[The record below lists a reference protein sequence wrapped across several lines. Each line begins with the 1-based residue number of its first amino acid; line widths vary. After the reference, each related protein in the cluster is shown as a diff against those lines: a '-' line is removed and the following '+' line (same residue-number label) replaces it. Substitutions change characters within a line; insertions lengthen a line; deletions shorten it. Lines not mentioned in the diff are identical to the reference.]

1 MKLRILYLFLA
12 LLILGCIE
20 KMTLPTAINTNTEFA
35 AGDTTYLIVNPVWD
49 ETYGFVAPI
58 EISIAPDGHIFVADS
73 GANCIFVLDQSG
85 NVLSGYDDLKDLDI
99 IDDNVVSPIDVDV
112 DQKMNIYFIDGSDR
126 IYRWNH
132 YWNNVG
138 VESFAAAAVFLN
150 TETGDT
156 TRLDYQDP
164 QWFELLNH
172 PEWIMNSIEW
182 SNEQTVIDSILGPH
196 VFFEGSWAR
205 NTFADL
211 YYESENNSFSGIA
224 ATLDSDNYIYVQDY
238 YHNRI
243 IKILLERSQYIQL
256 SNGELVWVHSGTF
269 GQTVTA
275 EGTGAGTVNLPLGI
289 DVDYAGNLY
298 YSQGG
303 EFFAVHKVRP
313 VVTGSYTVYQSVFQ
327 EGINEI
333 MDLFRFGS
341 PADVAVDLNQN
352 IYVANTEGQEIQVFN
367 SNGQL
372 FKKAGV
378 EEVTVDTTMWVTHG
392 SMDIEVDTFI
402 VKEMKGLL
410 TSPQAVTVDKRGV
423 IYICDTPTSRILR
436 YRLSNKLDED
446 LQPIQ

>member
-1 MKLRILYLFLA
+1 MKFRILYLSLA

-20 KMTLPTAINTNTEFA
+20 KMTLPTAINSNTEFA

-73 GANCIFVLDQSG
+73 AANCIFVLDQSG

-99 IDDNVVSPIDVDV
+99 IDDTIVSPIDVDV

-138 VESFAAAAVFLN
+138 VESFAAGAVFSN

-172 PEWIMNSIEW
+172 PEWIMTSIEW
-182 SNEQTVIDSILGPH
+182 SNEQTMIDSILGPH

-224 ATLDSDNYIYVQDY
+224 ATLDSDNYIYAQDY
-238 YHNRI
+238 HHNRI

-269 GQTVTA
+269 GQTVIA

-313 VVTGSYTVYQSVFQ
+313 VVTGPYTVYQSVFQ
-327 EGINEI
+327 VGINEI

-392 SMDIEVDTFI
+392 NVDIKVDTFI
-402 VKEMKGLL
+402 VKEMKGFL

>member
-224 ATLDSDNYIYVQDY
+224 ATLDSDNYIYAQDY
-238 YHNRI
+238 HHNRI
-243 IKILLERSQYIQL
+243 IKIILERSQYIQL
-256 SNGELVWVHSGTF
+256 SNGEFVWVHSGTF
-269 GQTVTA
+269 GQTVIA
-275 EGTGAGTVNLPLGI
+275 EGTGAGTVNVPLGI

-303 EFFAVHKVRP
+303 EFFSVHKVRP

-327 EGINEI
+327 EGTNEI

-352 IYVANTEGQEIQVFN
+352 IYVANTGGQEIQVFN

-392 SMDIEVDTFI
+392 NTDVEVDTFI

-410 TSPQAVTVDKRGV
+410 ISPQAVTVDKRGV

-446 LQPIQ
+446 LQPLQ

>member
-1 MKLRILYLFLA
+1 MKLRILYLPLA

-20 KMTLPTAINTNTEFA
+20 KMTLPTAINSNTEFA

-58 EISIAPDGHIFVADS
+58 EISIAPDGHIFIADS
-73 GANCIFVLDQSG
+73 AANCIFVLDQSG

-99 IDDNVVSPIDVDV
+99 IDDTVVSPIDVDV
-112 DQKMNIYFIDGSDR
+112 DQKMNVYFIDGSNR
-126 IYRWNH
+126 IYRWNN

-138 VESFAAAAVFLN
+138 VESFAAGAVFSN

-172 PEWIMNSIEW
+172 PEWIMTSIEW
-182 SNEQTVIDSILGPH
+182 SNEQTMIDSILGPH

-224 ATLDSDNYIYVQDY
+224 ATLDSDNYIYAQDY
-238 YHNRI
+238 HHNRI

-256 SNGELVWVHSGTF
+256 SNGEFVWVHSGTF
-269 GQTVTA
+269 GQTVIA

-313 VVTGSYTVYQSVFQ
+313 VVTGPYTVYQSVFQ
-327 EGINEI
+327 VGINEI

-378 EEVTVDTTMWVTHG
+378 EEVTVDTTMWVTHENV
-392 SMDIEVDTFI
+392 DIEVDTFI
-402 VKEMKGLL
+402 VKEMKGFL

-446 LQPIQ
+446 LQPLQ

>member
-378 EEVTVDTTMWVTHG
+378 EEVTVDTTMWVTQG
-392 SMDIEVDTFI
+392 NIDVQVDTFI
-402 VKEMKGLL
+402 VKEIKGFL
-410 TSPQAVTVDKRGV
+410 TSPQAVTIDKRGV

>member
-1 MKLRILYLFLA
+1 MKLRILYLFLV

-73 GANCIFVLDQSG
+73 AANCIFVLDQSG
-85 NVLSGYDDLKDLDI
+85 NVLSGYDELKGLDN
-99 IDDNVVSPIDVDV
+99 IDNTTVSPIDVDV
-112 DQKMNIYFIDGSDR
+112 DQKMNVYFIDGSNR

-138 VESFAAAAVFLN
+138 VESFAAAAIFSN
-150 TETGDT
+150 TANGDT
-156 TRLDYQDP
+156 IRLGHQDP

-172 PEWIMNSIEW
+172 PEWIMTSIEW

-224 ATLDSDNYIYVQDY
+224 ATLDSDNYIYAQDY
-238 YHNRI
+238 HHNRI
-243 IKILLERSQYIQL
+243 IKIILERSQYIQL
-256 SNGELVWVHSGTF
+256 SNGEFVWVHSGTF
-269 GQTVTA
+269 GQTVIA
-275 EGTGAGTVNLPLGI
+275 EGTGAGTVNVPLGI

-303 EFFAVHKVRP
+303 EFFSVHKVRP
-313 VVTGSYTVYQSVFQ
+313 VVTGAYTVYQSVFQ

-352 IYVANTEGQEIQVFN
+352 IYVANTGGQEIQVFN

-392 SMDIEVDTFI
+392 NTDVEVDTFI

-410 TSPQAVTVDKRGV
+410 ISPQAVTVDKRGV

-446 LQPIQ
+446 LQPLQ

>member
-156 TRLDYQDP
+156 TRLNYQDP

-269 GQTVTA
+269 GQTVIA
-275 EGTGAGTVNLPLGI
+275 EGTGAGTVNVPLGI